1 MILVT
6 IGQLFHACHCIFEEH
21 ILQDA
26 EGQEPCYMM
35 GWEGIF
41 GMACTCVIYGI
52 AQFIGCPYDSEH
64 CTNGKI
70 DDIGEAFQ
78 QMNQNGHIYALLAL
92 FMISGACQGGFG
104 SIIVKHASAAS
115 RTVAE

>member
-1 MILVT
+1 MVSQAEIIEEEHEVAATNSKSVAALGMLFVT
-6 IGQLFHACHCIFEEH
+6 IGQMFHACHCIFEEH

-26 EGQEPCYMM
+26 EGQEPYYMM

-41 GMACTCVIYGI
+41 GMACTCLIYLA

-64 CTNGKI
+64 CTANGKI

-78 QMNQNGHIYALLAL
+78 QMN
-92 FMISGACQGGFG
+92 
-104 SIIVKHASAAS
+104 
-115 RTVAE
+115 